1 MKDLVIINRELKD
14 VNSDSALEVVKFTF
28 SDIEG
33 RFTIT
38 TLGHSNVYHL
48 YYNGFATWSNDL
60 EWWDVDTSFNKE
72 CDSEFLEAFK
82 NKFGIEIPAV

>member
-1 MKDLVIINRELKD
+1 MKELVVVNRELKN
-14 VNSDSALEVVKFTF
+14 VNKDSALEVVKFIF
-28 SDIEG
+28 DGIEG

-60 EWWDVDTSFNKE
+60 EWWDADTTFDTKK
-72 CDSEFLEAFK
+72 DSEFIEAFR
-82 NKFGIEIPAV
+82 NKFGIEIPCI